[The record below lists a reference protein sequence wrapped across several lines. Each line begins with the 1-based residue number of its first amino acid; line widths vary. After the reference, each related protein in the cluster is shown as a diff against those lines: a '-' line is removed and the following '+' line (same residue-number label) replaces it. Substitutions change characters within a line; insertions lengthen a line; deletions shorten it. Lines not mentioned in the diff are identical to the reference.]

1 MFEKFFWISFA
12 VFTLTLNH
20 ALSGPDLCKNPKI
33 DSIVWVERNEMWFFT
48 SGGYYYYIKD
58 GIMPPPKS
66 EAKPL
71 PSGFKVGEAAVL
83 RETEVVCG
91 KEKTDAMGKNEVLI
105 YLVEMVGDSN
115 KIHIFDTRVD
125 ESKRWITG
133 SIPLE
138 FNNDHSVGQAKVDK
152 TKSIDAMVS
161 RGSQLY
167 LIQGSNY
174 AGIDLTPL
182 CADTNSFANSLDVHS
197 ITEFGTNNAID
208 AMTITTDNKKALM
221 FAKEQFWYVKL
232 NDPKSGSLAGIKDN
246 IGQQIDTDFLKCGPG
261 GQPETNDTSI
271 TNGPQQT
278 EASQPTQDRG
288 LLSTGSSGG
297 GEKSSATFIIL
308 GVVAAVIVVI
318 VISLI
323 AVIAIRKKKSGAD
336 SEADGMAAGAAEVSA
351 GATGKDSIDGKV
363 GGSKVGSK
371 VDSKVGSKVGSQV
384 SPSKTGSKMLSSL
397 GGTSP
402 SKMSVRS
409 MMSTAPKGMESKSS
423 PKSAVD
429 KQSSAV
435 KSSIYKK

>member
-1 MFEKFFWISFA
+1 
-12 VFTLTLNH
+12 
-20 ALSGPDLCKNPKI
+20 
-33 DSIVWVERNEMWFFT
+33 MWFFT

-58 GIMPPPKS
+58 EIMPPPKS

-71 PSGFKVGEAAVL
+71 PSGFKVGEAAFL
-83 RETEVVCG
+83 RETELVCG
-91 KEKTDAMGKNEVLI
+91 KGKTDAMGENEVLI

-133 SIPLE
+133 SNPLE
-138 FNNDHSVGQAKVDK
+138 FDNDHSVGQAKVDK
-152 TKSIDAMVS
+152 TKPIDAMVS
-161 RGSQLY
+161 RGSELY

-182 CADTNSFANSLDVHS
+182 CADTNSFANSLDLHS

-221 FAKEQFWYVKL
+221 FAKEQFWYIKL
-232 NDPKSGSLAGIKDN
+232 NDPKTGSLAGIKDN
-246 IGQQIDTDFLKCGPG
+246 VGQQIDTDFLKCGPG

-271 TNGPQQT
+271 TNGSQPK
-278 EASQPTQDRG
+278 EASQPTQEPS
-288 LLSTGSSGG
+288 LLSTGPSGG
-297 GEKSSATFIIL
+297 EEKSSAVFIIL

-318 VISLI
+318 VIALI
-323 AVIAIRKKKSGAD
+323 AVIAMHKKKSGAN
-336 SEADGMAAGAAEVSA
+336 SEADGMVAKVSA
-351 GATGKDSIDGKV
+351 GAAGKSSIDGKV

-384 SPSKTGSKMLSSL
+384 SPSKTDSKIPSSL

-423 PKSAVD
+423 
-429 KQSSAV
+429 AV
-435 KSSIYKK
+435 KSSISKK